1 MKKYHG
7 HPSFYKLI
15 EEEKRLHS
23 DKNYQYA
30 NKEEPL
36 SNFRRVGQLCH
47 KLMLNPNVSDDLKV
61 AMVNMAKQVDAV
73 YDIVGESKEDT
84 IESLEDKFRDIS
96 IYSKLCIILNKER
109 MRKEE

>member
-61 AMVNMAKQVDAV
+61 AMVNMAKQVV
-73 YDIVGESKEDT
+73 
-84 IESLEDKFRDIS
+84 
-96 IYSKLCIILNKER
+96 YSKLCIILNKEK

>member
-7 HPSFYKLI
+7 HPDFYKLI
-15 EEEKRLHS
+15 EEEKKLHS

-30 NKEEPL
+30 NAKEPL

-47 KLMLNPNVSDDLKV
+47 KVMLNPNVSDDLKV

-73 YDIVGESKEDT
+73 YDIVGESKKNT